1 MSNIFAKDIM
11 LKDVRTIGPDEKL
24 ALARLIMIRQGVG
37 GLPVVKEDKVLVGI
51 LTQRDIDFAGENIL
65 TLLVKDL
72 MTKRNLVTVTEK
84 TNLLELS
91 DTMIRTG
98 IQRIPV
104 INEANRMVGLVTQS
118 VVIRAF
124 RELFK

>member
-65 TLLVKDL
+65 TLSVKDL
-72 MTKRNLVTVTEK
+72 MTKRNLVTATEK
-84 TNLLELS
+84 TNLLELA